1 MVASNARVSF
11 ATIHDLSPLQ
21 RVRIEVPRW
30 SFVKRK
36 ADGRVDVISPLP
48 CPYNYGCIE
57 DIVAADG
64 DGLDALV
71 LGPRLAAGVLVETV
85 VRAVYG
91 FRDAGVE
98 DPKLVCSAAPLT
110 AAERRGIERF
120 FWAYA
125 WFKRGIHRARGESGT
140 TAALGWLASP
150 WARAASSSS

>member
-1 MVASNARVSF
+1 MVTSNARVSF
-11 ATIHDLSPLQ
+11 ATLQDLSPLQ

-36 ADGRVDVISPLP
+36 GDGRVDVISPLP

-71 LGPRLAAGVLVETV
+71 LGPRLAAGVLVETT
-85 VRAVYG
+85 VRAVFG
-91 FRDAGVE
+91 FCDAGVE
-98 DPKLVCSAAPLT
+98 DPKLVCSAVPLT

-125 WFKRGIHRARGESGT
+125 WFKRGIHRVRGESGT
-140 TAALGWLASP
+140 TTALGWLSSP

>member
-1 MVASNARVSF
+1 MSF
-11 ATIHDLSPLQ
+11 ATIQGLSPQQ

-71 LGPRLAAGVLVETV
+71 LGPRLAAGVYVDTT
-85 VRAVYG
+85 VRAVFG

-98 DPKLVCSAAPLT
+98 DPKLVCSDVPLT
-110 AAERRGIERF
+110 DADRRGVERF

-125 WFKRGIHRARGESGT
+125 WFKRGIHHVRGASGT
-140 TAALGWLASP
+140 TAALGWLTPS
-150 WARAASSSS
+150 